1 MYHQN
6 DSRSQ
11 VNIDIDRLSKVE
23 IRERI
28 NYRRKSVKNSHLN
41 DIMQSLASLSKYEKC
56 KS

>member
-41 DIMQSLASLSKYEKC
+41 DIMQSLASLSKYEKF